1 VERDRAAR
9 CVRAGGVRR
18 ERAAARGPARGA
30 SERRGDAVLA
40 RRPDRGGAALGR
52 APPPGLL
59 SSAPQPD
66 ELLSIAVDAAHEAGA
81 LLTERFAAGATAL
94 RAKSTPTDL
103 VSEADLAAER
113 LIRERLAAARPG
125 DAILGEEGGD
135 RAPSAPE
142 SGLRWIVDPLD
153 GTVNFLF
160 GIPQWSVSIAC
171 EQEGE
176 TLAAVVH
183 DALRRETFTA
193 AHGGRAAL
201 NGRPIR
207 GSERAELATAMVA
220 TGFSYEAST
229 RALQAQTVAHVLP
242 RVRDI
247 RRFGSAAIDLA
258 WTACGRFDAY
268 YERGLQQWDLAAGAY
283 ICRCAG
289 LEVRELTATEQPAGL
304 LVAPSGLV
312 EGLQALVD
320 H

>member
-1 VERDRAAR
+1 M
-9 CVRAGGVRR
+9 
-18 ERAAARGPARGA
+18 
-30 SERRGDAVLA
+30 
-40 RRPDRGGAALGR
+40 GR

-59 SSAPQPD
+59 SSAAHPD
-66 ELLSIAVDAAHEAGA
+66 ELLSLAIDAAHEAGA
-81 LLTERFAAGATAL
+81 LLVERFAAGATAL

-125 DAILGEEGGD
+125 DAILAEEGGD

-171 EQEGE
+171 EESGK

-183 DALRRETFTA
+183 DPLRAETFTA
-193 AHGGRAAL
+193 AHGGGAAV
-201 NGRPIR
+201 NGRPIHA
-207 GSERAELATAMVA
+207 SERAELATAMVA
-220 TGFSYEAST
+220 TGFSYDAAT
-229 RALQAQTVAHVLP
+229 RALQAQTVARLLP

-258 WTACGRFDAY
+258 WTACGRYDAY
-268 YERGLQQWDLAAGAY
+268 YERGLEAWDLAAGAH

-289 LEVRELTATEQPAGL
+289 LEVRELAATEQPAGL
-304 LVAPSGLV
+304 LVAPEGLF
-312 EGLQALVD
+312 EDLQALIVS
-320 H
+320 

>member
-1 VERDRAAR
+1 M
-9 CVRAGGVRR
+9 
-18 ERAAARGPARGA
+18 
-30 SERRGDAVLA
+30 
-40 RRPDRGGAALGR
+40 
-52 APPPGLL
+52 
-59 SSAPQPD
+59 
-66 ELLSIAVDAAHEAGA
+66 
-81 LLTERFAAGATAL
+81 
-94 RAKSTPTDL
+94 
-103 VSEADLAAER
+103 
-113 LIRERLAAARPG
+113 
-125 DAILGEEGGD
+125 
-135 RAPSAPE
+135 
-142 SGLRWIVDPLD
+142 DPLD